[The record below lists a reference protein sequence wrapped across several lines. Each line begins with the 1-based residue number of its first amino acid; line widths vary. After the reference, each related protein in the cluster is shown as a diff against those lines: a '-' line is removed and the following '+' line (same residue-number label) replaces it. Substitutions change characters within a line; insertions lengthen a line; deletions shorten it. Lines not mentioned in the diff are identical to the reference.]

1 MTALL
6 ETKHLTKRFPTPDG
20 RELTACDA
28 ISLTIAPGETLGIVG
43 ESGCGKSTLARML
56 LKLTPPTAGQILL
69 HGRDI
74 TASKGEAR
82 RQERRAV
89 QMVFQDPSRAFNPRM
104 RVRDILCE
112 PMDNFGLIDRA
123 RRDEAARWLLRLVEL
138 PEDFAN
144 RYPHSMSGGQRQ
156 RIGIARAL
164 AVEPELIVMDE
175 ATAALDVSVQKEL
188 LAVVSR
194 IQKRGR
200 IAIAFICHDLALV
213 KQFCDRAAV
222 MYLGNIVETLPA
234 GALPE
239 AADLRGAADRDLHHR
254 RGRDRLGR
262 KTDALV
268 HPPVF
273 YLRPQPNFSGLPARR
288 RAHLPADGDRAFL
301 CVRPAGGVDPHRAWR
316 LPSGRSPGDLHRL
329 SRHLDRRESGLE
341 ALRPLWRAAK
351 TTL

>member
-56 LKLTPPTAGQILL
+56 LKLTPPSSGQILL

-239 AADLRGAADRDLHHR
+239 AARHPYTKSLIAAIFDVAMDFSRPIATIPGEVPSAVDRPRGCPFADRCPDCFDVCRRDKPVLTEIAPGHTCACHR
-254 RGRDRLGR
+254 V
-262 KTDALV
+262 AC
-268 HPPVF
+268 
-273 YLRPQPNFSGLPARR
+273 RR
-288 RAHLPADGDRAFL
+288 MAHA
-301 CVRPAGGVDPHRAWR
+301 
-316 LPSGRSPGDLHRL
+316 
-329 SRHLDRRESGLE
+329 
-341 ALRPLWRAAK
+341 
-351 TTL
+351 